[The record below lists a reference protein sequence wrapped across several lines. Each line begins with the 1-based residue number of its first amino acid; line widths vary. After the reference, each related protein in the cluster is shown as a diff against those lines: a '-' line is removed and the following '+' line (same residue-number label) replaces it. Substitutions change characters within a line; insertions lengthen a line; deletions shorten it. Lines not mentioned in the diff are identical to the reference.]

1 MNVRRS
7 SNPLAEKSSDVTRR
21 RVLIGLTGLAGALS
35 LAACGGGTANAPAAV
50 TTTAQQS
57 TAIARSAGSATAVS
71 TASSVV
77 QTSSIATASAAVSNG
92 GSTMAAPASV
102 SAVEKANGGIR
113 FSFFGDKNEQAIWEK
128 IAQQYSTASG
138 IPVATE
144 PIPSNYFNKVQAE
157 LAGGVGADVILMEDK
172 PTSGWAKN
180 GAFHELDAFIG
191 ADHTFKLDDYYAV
204 LFNGLKYH
212 GKLYGF
218 PQHWLTQSIAYNKQ
232 LFRAAGIP
240 FPAVDWKDPSWNWN
254 AFLDAAQKLTV
265 TSNGKTTQWGFP
277 LTGYSWTRWR
287 MWVWQNG
294 GQVLSDDLKQ
304 CVLDTSAATEGLQFY
319 ADLPNVHHVGPTPA
333 ERKAANSADDT
344 TLFAQSKAAMIATP
358 PYFFDLRSQI
368 KDVDWDIAP
377 MPMQKK
383 RAAPLWPDSISMN
396 AATKASGVAWG
407 LLRYVVGSEG
417 QTTITTLGRGVPVL
431 KSVANSPAF
440 LQTDKQP
447 ASIASYLDL
456 PQYGVVTQ
464 YTTVWTDMEKANS
477 EELTPVFLGQRSAK
491 DGVTR
496 LAPRI
501 NTLLQGAEVG

>member
-1 MNVRRS
+1 MMTRQ
-7 SNPLAEKSSDVTRR
+7 PAEHLACAPDAVSRR
-21 RVLIGLTGLAGALS
+21 RLLVGLTGLAGALS
-35 LAACGGGTANAPAAV
+35 LAACGGGTARTATAGTA
-50 TTTAQQS
+50 TAQQS
-57 TAIARSAGSATAVS
+57 NAVALPAASTVATRSVS
-71 TASSVV
+71 TAV
-77 QTSSIATASAAVSNG
+77 QTGVATLAARSS
-92 GSTMAAPASV
+92 GSTTVAPTSV
-102 SAVEKANGGIR
+102 SAVAKANAGIR

-128 IAQQYSTASG
+128 IAQQYSATSG
-138 IPVATE
+138 VPVTTE
-144 PIPSNYFNKVQAE
+144 PIPSNYFTKIQTE
-157 LAGGVGADVILMEDK
+157 LAGGVGADAILMEDK
-172 PTSGWAKN
+172 PTSGYAKN
-180 GAFHELDAFIG
+180 GVFHELDSFIA
-191 ADHTFKLDDYYAV
+191 ADHTFKMDDFYTV
-204 LFNGLKYH
+204 LFDGLKYH
-212 GKLYGF
+212 GKLYGL

-240 FPAVDWKDPSWNWN
+240 FPALDWKDPSWNWN
-254 AFLDAAQKLTV
+254 TFLDAAQKLTV

-294 GQVLSDDLKQ
+294 GEVLSPDLKQ
-304 CVLDTSAATEGLQFY
+304 CVLGTSEATEGLQFY
-319 ADLPNVHHVGPTPA
+319 ADLPNIHHVGPTPD
-333 ERKAANSADDT
+333 ERKAANNADDP
-344 TLFAQSKAAMIATP
+344 TLFSQSKAAMIATP

-368 KDVDWDIAP
+368 KDIDWDIAP

-396 AATKASGVAWG
+396 AATKASDAAWG
-407 LLRYVVGSEG
+407 LLRYVVSKEG

-477 EELTPVFLGQRSAK
+477 EELTPVFLGQRTAK

-496 LAPRI
+496 LVPRI

>member
-1 MNVRRS
+1 MTMRRS
-7 SNPLAEKSSDVTRR
+7 RIRTGSPNGVSRR
-21 RVLIGLTGLAGALS
+21 QLLVGLTGLAGALS
-35 LAACGGGTANAPAAV
+35 LAACGGATANTAAAV
-50 TTTAQQS
+50 TTAQQS
-57 TAIARSAGSATAVS
+57 SAGTRVATSTTAANAASTAVQTGTGAATTSVKSAGSP
-71 TASSVV
+71 
-77 QTSSIATASAAVSNG
+77 TS
-92 GSTMAAPASV
+92 APASV
-102 SAVEKANGGIR
+102 SAVAKANTTIR

-128 IAQQYSTASG
+128 IAQQYSSASG
-138 IPVATE
+138 VAVTTE
-144 PIPSNYFNKVQAE
+144 PIPSNYFTKIQTE
-157 LAGGVGADVILMEDK
+157 LAGGVGADAILMEDK
-172 PTSGWAKN
+172 PTSGYAKN
-180 GAFHELDAFIG
+180 GVFHELDGFIG
-191 ADHTFKLDDYYAV
+191 ADHTFKMDDYYTV
-204 LFNGLKYH
+204 LFDGLKYH
-212 GKLYGF
+212 GKLYGL

-232 LFRAAGIP
+232 IFRAAGIP

-265 TSNGKTTQWGFP
+265 TKNGKTTQWGFP

-294 GQVLSDDLKQ
+294 GDVLSPDLKQ
-304 CVLDTSAATEGLQFY
+304 CVLGTSEATEGLQFY

-333 ERKAANSADDT
+333 ERKAADNADDT

-358 PYFFDLRSQI
+358 PYFFDLRTQI
-368 KDVDWDIAP
+368 KDIDWDIVP

-396 AATKASGVAWG
+396 AATKASEAAWG
-407 LLRYVVGSEG
+407 LLRYAVGTEG

-440 LQTDKQP
+440 LQATKQP
-447 ASIASYLDL
+447 ASIASYLDV

-464 YTTVWTDMEKANS
+464 YTTVWTDMEKANA

-496 LAPRI
+496 LVPRI
-501 NTLLQGAEVG
+501 NTLLQSAEVG

>member
-1 MNVRRS
+1 MTIRRS
-7 SNPLAEKSSDVTRR
+7 PAQMTGSPSGPTRR
-21 RVLIGLTGLAGALS
+21 RLLAGLAGLAGTLS

-50 TTTAQQS
+50 LTTAQQS
-57 TAIARSAGSATAVS
+57 TIAGTATS
-71 TASSVV
+71 TAAAQSV
-77 QTSSIATASAAVSNG
+77 SAAVQTGTS
-92 GSTMAAPASV
+92 AATAAARSDGTTTVAPTSV
-102 SAVEKANGGIR
+102 STVAKANVGIR
-113 FSFFGDKNEQAIWEK
+113 FSFFGDTNEQAIWEK
-128 IAQQYSTASG
+128 VAQQYSTASG
-138 IPVATE
+138 VAVTTE
-144 PIPSNYFNKVQAE
+144 PIPTDYFTKIQTE
-157 LAGGVGADVILMEDK
+157 LAGGVGADAILMEDK
-172 PTSGWAKN
+172 PTSGYAKN
-180 GAFHELDAFIG
+180 GVFHELDGFIG
-191 ADHTFKLDDYYAV
+191 ADHTFKMDDYYTV
-204 LFNGLKYH
+204 LFDGLKYH
-212 GKLYGF
+212 GKLYGL

-232 LFRAAGIP
+232 IFRAAGIP

-265 TSNGKTTQWGFP
+265 SSNGKTTQWGFP

-294 GQVLSDDLKQ
+294 GEVLSPDLKQ
-304 CVLDTSAATEGLQFY
+304 CVLGTSEATEGLQFY

-333 ERKAANSADDT
+333 ERKAANNADDT

-368 KDVDWDIAP
+368 KDIDWDIVP

-396 AATKASGVAWG
+396 AATKASEATWG
-407 LLRYVVGSEG
+407 LLRYVVGTEG

-440 LQTDKQP
+440 LQTTKQP
-447 ASIASYLDL
+447 ASIASYLDV

-464 YTTVWTDMEKANS
+464 YTTVWTEMEKANAD
-477 EELTPVFLGQRSAK
+477 ELTPVFLGQRSAK

-496 LAPRI
+496 LVPRI